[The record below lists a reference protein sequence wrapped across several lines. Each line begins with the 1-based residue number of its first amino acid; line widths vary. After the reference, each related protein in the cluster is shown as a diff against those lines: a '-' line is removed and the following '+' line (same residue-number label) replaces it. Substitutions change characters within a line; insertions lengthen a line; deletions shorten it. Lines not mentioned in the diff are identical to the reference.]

1 MKRWQRYSPIR
12 QNVMLG
18 KFLRRFTKK
27 NNWHT
32 WILAFASIVQVFV
45 MILILSV
52 TCRANDILEKSAETS
67 DRIRLEIRRQQIK
80 PEIRLKTKRV
90 SIGNKEASG
99 IVVTMQNIG
108 TGAAKDIVIIVYENN
123 IPNPNSFKN
132 FYQMGTF
139 PILKFNQARNIPLTK
154 QTKPI
159 IDRFYMKPVLPD
171 TGYGQDFIRP
181 AEELEFQYG
190 CYEYGKTPVFFPLGF
205 VITYYDVDEN
215 EYTTVTNSVPGI
227 EVQKEYNTAYPMFD
241 SMSILLN
248 DVNLNQYK
256 TYLNRQL
263 RDSTGEFRG
272 IPKPE

>member
-1 MKRWQRYSPIR
+1 
-12 QNVMLG
+12 ML
-18 KFLRRFTKK
+18 F
-27 NNWHT
+27 
-32 WILAFASIVQVFV
+32 ILY
-45 MILILSV
+45 V
-52 TCRANDILEKSAETS
+52 TNRANRILENSAETS

-99 IVVTMQNIG
+99 IVVTLQNIG
-108 TGAAKDIVIIVYENN
+108 TGAAKDINIIVYENN
-123 IPNPNSFKN
+123 IPNPNPFKN
-132 FYQMGTF
+132 FYQQGTF
-139 PILKFNQARNIPLTK
+139 PILRLNSTLNMPLNK
-154 QTKPI
+154 QTQPI
-159 IDRFYMKPVLPD
+159 INAFNMKPVLPD

-205 VITYYDVDEN
+205 VITYYDVDDN
-215 EYTTVTNSVPGI
+215 DYTTVTNLVPEI

-272 IPKPE
+272 IPRPK